1 MSLKQLLCKQINR
14 CKTKIQQYKTAR
26 AEFSAKLAEYKRS
39 GKRLEKAE
47 IALQQATEEISVSYN
62 TLERGISRYPYE
74 QGCIVHVYGFRYR
87 PTNLEAGSVNMSAD
101 SVEYCH
107 NFKGCTKTDCEYH
120 EKLLRYRTAV
130 QQVENAKVMLD
141 NAKMNLM
148 SR

>member
-26 AEFSAKLAEYKRS
+26 AELSAKLAEYKRS
-39 GKRLEKAE
+39 RERLEKAE

-62 TLERGISRYPYE
+62 TLARGISGYPYE
-74 QGCIVHVYGFRYR
+74 QGCIVHVCGFRYR
-87 PTNLEAGSVNMSAD
+87 PTNLADGSLNMSAD

-107 NFKGCTKTDCEYH
+107 NFKACTKTDCKYR

-130 QQVENAKVMLD
+130 QQVENAKVMLN